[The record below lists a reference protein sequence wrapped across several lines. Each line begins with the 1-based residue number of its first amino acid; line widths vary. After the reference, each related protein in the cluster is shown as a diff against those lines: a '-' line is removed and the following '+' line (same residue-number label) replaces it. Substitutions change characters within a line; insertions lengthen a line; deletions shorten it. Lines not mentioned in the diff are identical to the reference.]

1 MKLVR
6 GRSLWLGL
14 GVLLVLAGITATIGI
29 PQAVERP
36 RVLKPADDGGG
47 GGGAAKPDGDT
58 SGMDSVLLDVSKP
71 YGPVIEAVAAAGGTV
86 TRQYRNFNGI
96 AARIP
101 KSAIESLSLLTGPGK
116 ISKDL
121 KVPLPDPVDNLSLR
135 DAALASA
142 SDVKNVAIESSEVI
156 ASADLPAFAAA
167 NPDAY
172 LINNATTRVG
182 ALHADGFA
190 GQGVVVGVID
200 SGIRPGF
207 PHLSLDGSVIGCEDF
222 IGDAKGCSNFN
233 NEGHG
238 TFVAGMISANV
249 IFSFNTAGTFFRA
262 TNAYMPGAIIL
273 PNRIPMIGS
282 APLSSI
288 YALRV
293 CDGGCFTSAIL
304 AAIDRAIDLRTMY
317 ETGVP
322 GGVKIQVVNMSL
334 GGPTLFSGHDIFDTA
349 VDALLDH
356 DIVVATSA
364 GNAGPSGLTS
374 GSPASSFSSISVAA
388 ASISGYE
395 RIVRDLQFGLG
406 IGGFY
411 RPTNHIQTASFSS
424 RGPNADGTR
433 GPDVSANGDWS
444 YGQGFSGNVNGVSF
458 AGGTS
463 FSSPTVAGIAAV
475 LRQAFPAATARQ
487 IHNAIVSSA
496 NPNLLGDGSGPQDQ
510 GLGFVDA
517 VAARALLAGGNVP
530 DALPTWPTPVKSVKN
545 NVVSIAG
552 LPVFNGGTV
561 QQSVGPLKPGQRGEI
576 IYEVTPNTAQVIVT
590 LSNFVAANPPS
601 QQNVFFGDDIFL
613 TIHSAK
619 TSRQPG
625 TTGYFNQAFTKGG
638 QWVINNPEF
647 GLIRITPNGDW
658 TNRGD
663 VSADISIVAVA
674 DPLPGLTEQGKIVQG
689 DVLTRT
695 VTIPVGTASAEFRL
709 LWREGYSHYPTN
721 DIDMVLVNP
730 DGVVNTAGATLN
742 DPERVV
748 IANPKAGDWQV
759 FLFGFQVNSI
769 DDKYELRVAAD
780 GNVIH

>member
-6 GRSLWLGL
+6 RRSLWLGL
-14 GVLLVLAGITATIGI
+14 CVLLVLANIAATIGI

-36 RVLKPADDGGG
+36 RFLKPTDDGGG
-47 GGGAAKPDGDT
+47 GGGAAKSDSD
-58 SGMDSVLLDVSKP
+58 GMDAVLLDVSKP
-71 YGPVIEAVAAAGGTV
+71 YSPVIEAVVAAGGTV

-101 KSAIESLSLLTGPGK
+101 KSAIESLSVLTGPGK

-121 KVPLPDPVDNLSLR
+121 KVPLPDPVDNLALR
-135 DAALASA
+135 DGALASA

-172 LINNATTRVG
+172 LINNATTGVG
-182 ALHADGFA
+182 VLHADGFA
-190 GQGVVVGVID
+190 GQGIVVGVID

-222 IGDAKGCSNFN
+222 IGDAKGCSNFAN
-233 NEGHG
+233 DGHG

-249 IFSFNTAGTFFRA
+249 VFSFNTASTFFRA
-262 TNAYMPGAIIL
+262 TNAYLPGAIIL

-288 YALRV
+288 YAMRV
-293 CDGGCFTSAIL
+293 CDGGCSTSAIL

-317 ETGVP
+317 DTGVP

-374 GSPASSFSSISVAA
+374 GSPASSFSSISVG
-388 ASISGYE
+388 ASSIAGYE

-406 IGGFY
+406 IGRFY
-411 RPTNHIQTASFSS
+411 RPTTHVQTASFSS

-444 YGQGFSGNVNGVSF
+444 YGQGFATTVNGISF

-487 IHNAIVSSA
+487 IHNAIVASA
-496 NPNLLGDGSGPQDQ
+496 NPNLLGDSSGPQDQ

-517 VAARALLAGGNVP
+517 GAARAMLAAGNVP
-530 DALPTWPTPVKSVKN
+530 DALPTWPTPSKSVKS
-545 NVVSIAG
+545 NVTLIAG
-552 LPVFNGGTV
+552 LPVANGTV
-561 QQSVGPLKPGQRGEI
+561 AQSVGPLRPGQRGEI

-590 LSNFVAANPPS
+590 LSNFAASLPPS
-601 QQNVFFGDDIFL
+601 QQNALFGDDIFL
-613 TIHSAK
+613 TIHKAK
-619 TSRQPG
+619 TSRQSG
-625 TTGYFNQAFTKGG
+625 TTGYFVQTFTKGG
-638 QWVINNPEF
+638 QWVLNNPEF

-658 TNRGD
+658 TNAGD
-663 VSADISIVAVA
+663 VSADISIVSVV
-674 DPLPGLTEQGKIVQG
+674 DPLPQLTEQGKILQG

-695 VTIPVGTASAEFRL
+695 VTMPTGVASAEFRL

-721 DIDMVLVNP
+721 DIDMVLVDP
-730 DGVVNTAGATLN
+730 DGVMSTAGATLS

-748 IANPKAGDWQV
+748 IANPKAGSWQV
-759 FLFGFQVNSI
+759 LMFGFQVNSI
-769 DDKYELRVAAD
+769 DDKYELRVTAD

>member
-6 GRSLWLGL
+6 RRSLWLGL
-14 GVLLVLAGITATIGI
+14 CVLLVLAGVAATIGI

-36 RVLKPADDGGG
+36 RVLKPTDDGGG
-47 GGGAAKPDGDT
+47 GGGAANPGDT
-58 SGMDSVLLDVSKP
+58 SGMEPVLLDVSKP
-71 YGPVIEAVAAAGGTV
+71 YGPVIDAVLAAGGTV

-96 AARIP
+96 AAHVP
-101 KSAIESLSLLTGPGK
+101 KAAIESLSLLTGPGK
-116 ISKDL
+116 IAKDL
-121 KVPLPDPVDNLSLR
+121 KTPLPSPVDNLSLR
-135 DAALASA
+135 DGALDSA
-142 SDVKNVAIESSEVI
+142 SDTRNIAVESSEVI

-172 LINNATTRVG
+172 LINNVTTGVG
-182 ALHADGFA
+182 TLHADGFA

-222 IGDAKGCSNFN
+222 IGDAKGCSNFTN
-233 NEGHG
+233 DGHG

-249 IFSFNTAGTFFRA
+249 IFSFNTASTFFRA
-262 TNAYMPGAIIL
+262 TNAYLPGAIIL

-317 ETGVP
+317 EAGTP

-388 ASISGYE
+388 ASIAGYE

-406 IGGFY
+406 IGGLY
-411 RPTNHIQTASFSS
+411 RPTTHIQTASFSS

-444 YGQGFSGNVNGVSF
+444 YGQGFASTVNGVSF

-496 NPNLLGDGSGPQDQ
+496 NPSLLGDGSGPQDQ
-510 GLGFVDA
+510 GIGFVDA
-517 VAARALLAGGNVP
+517 GAARALLAAGNVP
-530 DALPTWPTPVKSVKN
+530 DVLPTWPTPVKSVKN

-552 LPVFNGGTV
+552 LPVSNGTV
-561 QQSVGPLKPGQRGEI
+561 QQTVGPLKPGQRGEI

-601 QQNVFFGDDIFL
+601 QQNPLFGDDVFL
-613 TIHSAK
+613 TIHKAK

-625 TTGYFNQAFTKGG
+625 TTGYFVQTFTKGG
-638 QWVINNPEF
+638 QWVLNNPEF

-663 VSADISIVAVA
+663 VSADISIVSVV
-674 DPLPGLTEQGKIVQG
+674 DPLPGLTDQGKIVQG
-689 DVLTRT
+689 DVLTRI
-695 VTIPVGTASAEFRL
+695 VTIPSGVSSAEFRL
-709 LWREGYSHYPTN
+709 LWREGYSHYPCN

-730 DGVVNTAGATLN
+730 NGVVNTAGATLS

-748 IANPKAGDWQV
+748 IANPPAGNWQV
-759 FLFGFQVNSI
+759 LLFGFQVNSI